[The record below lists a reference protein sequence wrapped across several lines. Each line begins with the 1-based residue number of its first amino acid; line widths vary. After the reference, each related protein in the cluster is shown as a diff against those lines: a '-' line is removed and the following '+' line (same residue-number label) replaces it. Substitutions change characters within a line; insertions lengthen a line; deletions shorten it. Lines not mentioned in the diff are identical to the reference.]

1 MKTFRSF
8 FAVCAVA
15 VLVCGLALPA
25 LAADVMPPVKPAD
38 TAEYQILATT
48 MGGVQGMQAP
58 FTMQLDARGKPAP
71 AGVQQA
77 FHEIPAGM
85 KMRSPLPLI
94 RPDRSAGTPGDYPE
108 GTQDS
113 WTVKIYWGCSKT
125 VPQGQPLVISPQDMK
140 SGKGKAAQLAD
151 GGRGV
156 WKDAPPA
163 GWGWGQWPNRLT
175 TESVPAGASLKGEHF
190 VYGNYLPHIKFTIA
204 QHDFL
209 PPLKVKTGD
218 GNLAAS
224 IPLTWESVRGSV
236 GYFAWAMAANEAKKE
251 TIIWTSSSRPI
262 MGMGMHEHSSRVK
275 ELVKSGIVLDPDKTA
290 CNIPAGIFEG
300 LQGTVV
306 MLHAWGDDY
315 WASYPAKPANAPKNW
330 KPDWT
335 VNALF
340 LSTWTGMPGVDMEEM
355 MRGVPQNMEQQETQD
370 EDVPRESKSGKAKKN
385 SEGGGFRIPLPPLRF

>member
-1 MKTFRSF
+1 MKTFKSF
-8 FAVCAVA
+8 FVASIAV
-15 VLVCGLALPA
+15 VLLCGFILPA

-38 TAEYQILATT
+38 TAEYQVLATT

-58 FTMQLDARGKPAP
+58 YTMQLDARGKPAP
-71 AGVQQA
+71 AGTQQA

-85 KMRSPLPLI
+85 KMQSPLPLI
-94 RPDRSAGTPGDYPE
+94 RPERGTGTPGAYTE
-108 GTQDS
+108 GRQDS

-125 VPQGQPLVISPQDMK
+125 VPQGQPLVISPQEIK
-140 SGKGKAAQLAD
+140 SGKGKFAQLAD
-151 GGRGV
+151 GGNGV

-163 GWGWGQWPNRLT
+163 GWGWGQWPNRQ
-175 TESVPAGASLKGEHF
+175 SAVPVPAGASLKGEHF
-190 VYGNYLPHIKFTIA
+190 VYGNYLPHIRFTLT

-218 GNLAAS
+218 GDLAAS
-224 IPLTWESVRGSV
+224 IPLTWESARGSI

-251 TIIWTSSSRPI
+251 TIIWTSSSKPI

-275 ELVKSGIVLDPDKTA
+275 ALIKSGIVLGPDKTA

-300 LQGTVV
+300 LQGAVV
-306 MLHAWGDDY
+306 MLYAWGEDY
-315 WASYPAKPANAPKNW
+315 WASYPTKPANAPKNW

-340 LSTWTGMPGVDMEEM
+340 LSTWTGMPGVDMEAM
-355 MRGVPQNMEQQETQD
+355 MRGVPQDMQQQEAQA
-370 EDVPRESKSGKAKKN
+370 EDAPKESKSGRPKK
-385 SEGGGFRIPLPPLRF
+385 SGGFGIPLPPLRF